1 MKTNTSIT
9 KATAARRAA
18 HHRALASLHAT
29 PSKAD
34 DPQALGLKMWRA
46 LRRLERIANDA
57 ATAQCNGET
66 YRTQPFRED
75 SEWEAFKGQ
84 IKATAKHIFGGTLP
98 KGFFINT
105 DPSGYALKINPER
118 GVVPAGLHQDFGGY
132 GCLAAE
138 IS

>member
-9 KATAARRAA
+9 KSTATAARRAA

-34 DPQALGLKMWRA
+34 GLKMWRA

-98 KGFFINT
+98 KGFFVNG
-105 DPSGYALKINPER
+105 DPRGYALKINPER
-118 GVVPAGLHQDFGGY
+118 GDVPAGLHQDFGGY

-138 IS
+138 ID